1 MAEVAAMGTAD
12 VTPTV
17 IADSR
22 VTVGSVIWAAAA
34 AAAAAAATIGPDMTT
49 VIVVRSRLPAWPAT
63 IVIEGLGGKMTGG
76 EQHVA
81 TSEIDAINRAGA
93 RAEMIVRLV
102 RWNPGSHERTTP
114 IGTVPETATGAQTA
128 TAVTVAQIIVSL
140 SDERTAAPMPMAN
153 TPNGSEIIEAI
164 SLAVGSMNELSIG
177 PSRMAM
183 PIEAEGQCREG
194 QCRQQ
199 RASPRMQLL
208 HQPKRRCLASL
219 AVPGR
224 LQPRSRGMHRG

>member
-1 MAEVAAMGTAD
+1 
-12 VTPTV
+12 
-17 IADSR
+17 
-22 VTVGSVIWAAAA
+22 
-34 AAAAAAATIGPDMTT
+34 
-49 VIVVRSRLPAWPAT
+49 
-63 IVIEGLGGKMTGG
+63 
-76 EQHVA
+76 
-81 TSEIDAINRAGA
+81 
-93 RAEMIVRLV
+93 MIVRLV
-102 RWNPGSHERTTP
+102 SRGNQGSHERTTP

-164 SLAVGSMNELSIG
+164 SLAVGSMNELGIG

-224 LQPRSRGMHRG
+224 LQPRSRGMHRE